1 MFKIEII
8 IYLIIYYPIVSEADI
23 FIYVKMKT
31 KYLWYTIEY
40 IYIYIYIYIYS
51 NNIVIN
57 LNPLNSLIYNYL
69 KYVNI

>member
-23 FIYVKMKT
+23 FIYGKMKT

-40 IYIYIYIYIYS
+40 IYIYIYIYIV
-51 NNIVIN
+51 VI
-57 LNPLNSLIYNYL
+57 S
-69 KYVNI
+69 